1 MRYALNIDGRE
12 YELPK
17 KTLSVQEK
25 IDRIKKEVGGRD
37 RKSASVKKY
46 EFVKEF
52 VGEENAREIFETDKI
67 EEVDVGTLEIEYKGM
82 FMGYRAPEL
91 EFQANENMKAL
102 GEPVLDRLMQIAQSL
117 DSINALSK

>member
-67 EEVDVGTLEIEYKGM
+67 
-82 FMGYRAPEL
+82 
-91 EFQANENMKAL
+91 
-102 GEPVLDRLMQIAQSL
+102 
-117 DSINALSK
+117 

>member
-1 MRYALNIDGRE
+1 MRYVLNIDGRE

-67 EEVDVGTLEIEYKGM
+67 EEIDLGTLEIAYKGI

>member
-37 RKSASVKKY
+37 RKS
-46 EFVKEF
+46 
-52 VGEENAREIFETDKI
+52 
-67 EEVDVGTLEIEYKGM
+67 
-82 FMGYRAPEL
+82 
-91 EFQANENMKAL
+91 L
-102 GEPVLDRLMQIAQSL
+102 G
-117 DSINALSK
+117 